1 MARQE
6 PGEPFYRVDSPEAQ
20 TILDTE
26 GDGAALVDVRR
37 DDEWV
42 TGHAA
47 GAIHIPIDDLLDRV
61 DELPEGRNCCSSAP
75 RVYAA
80 AWPARWRRRWVSTW
94 RRYITWTTAH
104 PLG

>member
-47 GAIHIPIDDLLDRV
+47 GCDSHTHRRSVGPG
-61 DELPEGRNCCSSAP
+61 GR
-75 RVYAA
+75 AA
-80 AWPARWRRRWVSTW
+80 RGKETAVHLRRRCTQ
-94 RRYITWTTAH
+94 R
-104 PLG
+104 LGLRDGGVDGFRPGDAI